1 MSLSQRRRRDKMA
14 IVFFNNWRTL
24 GSTEFI
30 LVEVSSIRNDDNQTV
45 ATFAV
50 LGLGLVIVINV

>member
-1 MSLSQRRRRDKMA
+1 MA

-30 LVEVSSIRNDDNQTV
+30 LVEVSSTRNDDNQIV

>member
-1 MSLSQRRRRDKMA
+1 MA